1 MCVCVKESQRLS
13 AGAGAGRGVLYIII
27 IIRRERERERRIV
40 QLGSI
45 SERSDLQV
53 RVLQYA
59 KAKWGDDPLISL
71 LIDSQAAM
79 IRFGRNFSSASVASW
94 IKRDKRLGWERE
106 RERTTQLTHCRSQ
119 DPAGGDHYSNQLVA
133 LDSGHL
139 FFLLCKCF
147 LKNCLVFFSFSFSP
161 LR

>member
-1 MCVCVKESQRLS
+1 MDPSPPPSKTGGRRTHGFSKYGTVRSLRESLHPPFANYRSSGELRRIGYAVPHYVCVCVKESQRLS

-59 KAKWGDDPLISL
+59 KAK
-71 LIDSQAAM
+71 
-79 IRFGRNFSSASVASW
+79 
-94 IKRDKRLGWERE
+94 
-106 RERTTQLTHCRSQ
+106 
-119 DPAGGDHYSNQLVA
+119 
-133 LDSGHL
+133 
-139 FFLLCKCF
+139 
-147 LKNCLVFFSFSFSP
+147 
-161 LR
+161 